1 MHTVGYYIRTNTCT
15 IIKKQSMH
23 RAYILCTKWES
34 YMYNSIVSYSI
45 IKYFMMRIMRIYSR
59 VNRSDAISAQ
69 DVDFEKDN

>member
-1 MHTVGYYIRTNTCT
+1 
-15 IIKKQSMH
+15 
-23 RAYILCTKWES
+23 
-34 YMYNSIVSYSI
+34 MYNSIVSYSI